1 MEGCLALIDTMKLKV
16 LFAVLLVL
24 VPGCIEEVGNEVPSS
39 NVDFDPM
46 YNGTYSNVTLNL
58 FQGDNLEN
66 ATGTYSITIML
77 NHTAAPV
84 HADNMLKHIEAGNY
98 NMSTFHRIIDDFMI
112 QGGDF
117 ENHDGSG
124 GYAADW
130 YGYCGGQSA
139 SDQSEC
145 EQTSWTIP
153 DEADN
158 GLKHF
163 PCVISMAKT
172 SQANTGGSQ
181 FFLIPDDI
189 QHHNW
194 LDGVHTVFGQ
204 ITEGCEHVTT
214 ISQVLTGENSDRP
227 VSPVVLYSATVN

>member
-1 MEGCLALIDTMKLKV
+1 
-16 LFAVLLVL
+16 
-24 VPGCIEEVGNEVPSS
+24 
-39 NVDFDPM
+39 M
-46 YNGTYSNVTLNL
+46 YNGTYSNVSLNL
-58 FQGDNLEN
+58 FQGESLQN
-66 ATGTYSITIML
+66 ATATYTITIML

-139 SDQSEC
+139 SNQSEC

-158 GLKHF
+158 GLMHY

-181 FFLIPDDI
+181 FFIVSPDSTPS
-189 QHHNW
+189 H
-194 LDGVHTVFGQ
+194 LDGVHTVFGKVIDGQ
-204 ITEGCEHVTT
+204 EVVDKIDAVQTGGQSGSDPVYPVTL
-214 ISQVLTGENSDRP
+214 IDASFSGESSNP
-227 VSPVVLYSATVN
+227 WWQFW